1 MIIAVTGAS
10 GRIGRATLAELKAS
24 GIAEVWAL
32 DRSLPPS
39 GLADRSLYCDLS
51 NPGDVYGAIA
61 GADAVIH
68 LGAHASTAHHPG
80 EQVYANNGSATANVV
95 AACIAL
101 RIPRVA
107 YASSITVYGL
117 DWQARHGGITHLPA
131 DETVGTRPDDLYAL
145 SKLAG
150 EQVVSLGA
158 NEHGLHG
165 ASLRIAMV
173 VGEDEY
179 ATRGRPRDDRDAS
192 GGLWSYVDA
201 RDVAQAARLAVMHL
215 DGLGVGN
222 HIFNVG
228 AADSHTQTPVGE
240 VIERWVPELAPLAHG
255 FDGAPYSI
263 AKARSILGY
272 APRYSWR
279 DHA

>member
-10 GRIGRATLAELKAS
+10 GRIGRATLAELRAS

-101 RIPRVA
+101 RIP
-107 YASSITVYGL
+107 L
-117 DWQARHGGITHLPA
+117 DFHDHLRL
-131 DETVGTRPDDLYAL
+131 DRLYAPVRRT
-145 SKLAG
+145 ADG
-150 EQVVSLGA
+150 GQDDHRQCQQHEQ
-158 NEHGLHG
+158 N
-165 ASLRIAMV
+165 
-173 VGEDEY
+173 
-179 ATRGRPRDDRDAS
+179 GRVR
-192 GGLWSYVDA
+192 
-201 RDVAQAARLAVMHL
+201 
-215 DGLGVGN
+215 
-222 HIFNVG
+222 
-228 AADSHTQTPVGE
+228 
-240 VIERWVPELAPLAHG
+240 
-255 FDGAPYSI
+255 
-263 AKARSILGY
+263 
-272 APRYSWR
+272 
-279 DHA
+279 